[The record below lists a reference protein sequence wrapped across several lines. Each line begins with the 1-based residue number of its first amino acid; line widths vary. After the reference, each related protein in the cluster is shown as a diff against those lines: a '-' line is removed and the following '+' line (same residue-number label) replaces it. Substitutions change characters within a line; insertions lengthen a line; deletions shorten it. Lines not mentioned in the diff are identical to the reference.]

1 MLRVCEELVA
11 KDPSTL
17 EQENMYGDTPLHD
30 ACLEHRAEVT
40 ERLIQ
45 LGAQLDARNMELKTP
60 LHVASLYGNAEV
72 AQHLIDGNAAI
83 SPTDLGG
90 HVRLMQQMSK
100 SV

>member
-1 MLRVCEELVA
+1 
-11 KDPSTL
+11 
-17 EQENMYGDTPLHD
+17 MYGDTPLHD
-30 ACLEHRAEVT
+30 ACFEHREDVT

-72 AQHLIDGNAAI
+72 VQHLIDGNAAI

-90 HVRLMQQMSK
+90 HVRIMQPMN
-100 SV
+100 V